1 MGLGWVVTVTPF
13 PPRPLQREA
22 GWESW
27 AWAQGAGV
35 ALTRCFMAP
44 GSSVSVREM
53 KAVMGPTV
61 QHCWED
67 STSSPG
73 EALRTVPGTQDST
86 LGFTF
91 PIEVFVLISNEHS
104 LVTT

>member
-1 MGLGWVVTVTPF
+1 MGLGWVVTVTSF
-13 PPRPLQREA
+13 PHRPLQREA
-22 GWESW
+22 GRESR

-35 ALTRCFMAP
+35 ALPRCFMAP
-44 GSSVSVREM
+44 GSSISVWEM

-73 EALRTVPGTQDST
+73 EALRTVPRTPT